1 MSAGSQL
8 DVFRGFTSEN
18 NRLNIYTCESS
29 AEIPESP
36 GCYAWMLP
44 LWIVR
49 ENLDK
54 FLGLVS
60 NLFNYEPEPK
70 KLVDVSFAW
79 EDINLKVS
87 RSLKPRAT
95 EAKESTWHR
104 VRRGVESEEALQQIL
119 LESSLLM
126 PPLYVGMT
134 NDLRRRYVEHTQ
146 HDIPDRNNFRRRFIE
161 HTSSIGL
168 KIAVHDL
175 LFVCIETPKDIFD
188 TVKDNVEVSERE
200 FNELVEQILIQLC
213 RPLLSE
219 R

>member
-1 MSAGSQL
+1 
-8 DVFRGFTSEN
+8 
-18 NRLNIYTCESS
+18 
-29 AEIPESP
+29 
-36 GCYAWMLP
+36 MLP

-54 FLGLVS
+54 FVGLIGS
-60 NLFNYEPEPK
+60 LFNYEPEPK

-79 EDINLKVS
+79 EDINLKAS
-87 RSLKPRAT
+87 RNLKPRVT

-104 VRRGVESEEALQQIL
+104 LRSGAETEEALQQIL

-175 LFVCIETPKDIFD
+175 LFVCIETPMEIFD
-188 TVKDNVEVSERE
+188 IVKDKVKVDERE

-213 RPLLSE
+213 RPPLSE